1 MTSKNRRENLRYGN
15 ERKGFGR
22 RWNREEGRGGLATLY
37 ARLAGKAGHEGRR
50 SHLLA
55 GVFPLLPITCQ
66 SGATSYR
73 PRIAPETPPATSWET
88 NLGSTSPP
96 PFSRLP
102 SPVFLLPPPYPL
114 VPLSSSFPSPF
125 SLRPPISILPSPS
138 SLLRPPHLQYR
149 SPSNP
154 GPLSIARVEPVM
166 SRGAAGGVSLAA

>member
-1 MTSKNRRENLRYGN
+1 METS
-15 ERKGFGR
+15 GR
-22 RWNREEGRGGLATLY
+22 GLEEDGTEKRGRGGLATLY

-114 VPLSSSFPSPF
+114 VPLSSFF
-125 SLRPPISILPSPS
+125 PSPS
-138 SLLRPPHLQYR
+138 SLLRPPFSLLPSSS
-149 SPSNP
+149 SPSP
-154 GPLSIARVEPVM
+154 VSISFQPRSAEHCE
-166 SRGAAGGVSLAA
+166 GGTCYE